1 MNENIYSNISEFYS
15 HLMRFIDYKKW
26 STYIYKI
33 SKVVENDKIF
43 SLELAS
49 GNCSLAKHLI
59 SKFHLYIASDLSFN
73 MLDKAPTKIQNKV
86 SCNFLSLPFKR
97 KFNFIF
103 SCFDSV
109 NYLTTKNDFLKMLDE
124 VANILSY
131 NGIFTF
137 DVSMENNSL
146 KYQRYLNRKGKY
158 KTIKYEQLSYYNI
171 KNRIHKN
178 KFIIDFGNGI
188 MKEEVHYQ
196 KIYRFE
202 EYFEMISQSKFN
214 VLECYEAFSFKNANT
229 NSERIQFVL
238 KKRN

>member
-1 MNENIYSNISEFYS
+1 MNENIYSNISELYS

-26 STYIYKI
+26 SGYIHKI
-33 SKVVENDKIF
+33 SKLIDDEKIY

-49 GNCSLAKHLI
+49 GNCSLAKYLVT
-59 SKFHLYIASDLSFN
+59 KFDFYVASDLCFQ
-73 MLDKAPTKIQNKV
+73 MLIQAPSKIQNKV
-86 SCNFLSLPFKR
+86 RCNFLSLPFKK

-103 SCFDSV
+103 SCFDSI
-109 NYLTTKNDFLKMLDE
+109 NYLTTKKDFLKMLHE
-124 VANILSY
+124 VSNILDD

-137 DVSMENNSL
+137 DVSMKNNSL
-146 KYQRYLNRKGKY
+146 KYQRYLNRKGTY
-158 KTIKYEQLSYYNI
+158 KNIKYEQLSHFNT

-188 MKEEVHYQ
+188 KKEEIHYQ
-196 KIYRFE
+196 KIYHFE
-202 EYFEMISQSKFN
+202 EYFEMISQSNFN
-214 VLECYEAFSFKNANT
+214 VLDCYEAFSFTNANS

>member
-1 MNENIYSNISEFYS
+1 MNENIYSNISDLYS

-26 STYIYKI
+26 ANYIYKI
-33 SKVVENDKIF
+33 SKEIKDKNIF

-49 GNCSLAKHLI
+49 GNCALANYLVD
-59 SKFHLYIASDLSFN
+59 KFYFYVVSDLSSN
-73 MLDKAPTKIQNKV
+73 MLVKASAKIKNKV
-86 SCNFLSLPFKR
+86 SCNFLALPFKK
-97 KFNFIF
+97 KFNFVF

-109 NYLTTKNDFLKMLDE
+109 NYLTNKKEFLKMLDE
-124 VANILSY
+124 VANILDE

-137 DVSMENNSL
+137 DASMENNSL
-146 KYQRYLNRKGKY
+146 KYQKYLNRKGDY
-158 KTIKYEQLSYYNI
+158 KGIKYEQISRYSL

-178 KFIIDFGNGI
+178 KFIIDFGNGVI
-188 MKEEVHYQ
+188 KEETHYQ

-202 EYFEMISQSKFN
+202 DYFEMISHSKFS
-214 VLECYEAFSFKNANT
+214 VLKCYEAFSFTNANA